1 MNMFKVLW
9 KEEAPMKRD
18 EKGFTLGELLIV
30 TAIIGVLVAIS
41 IPVFSGQLEKSRKA
55 VDLANVRSAKAAAA
69 AEYMTEGASG
79 TRTYYYD
86 AAAGKVTDL
95 DIARARV
102 EGYGKS
108 HSAFDPVRD
117 GASGI
122 PNTGKASG
130 IVAVTISSDGTQS
143 AEWEL
148 KGLVDVTKDNVN
160 DFVHKQEDGTYSL
173 EFRQGSLSYVN
184 ITTGSV
190 LKNVAKKNQVTSI
203 VFGKN
208 NLFEI
213 VDNPLNNGHLNKGID
228 FGLGDQSAL
237 KGYSSLKK
245 IDFSGITI
253 GSIDLS
259 NLSKV
264 NVPNLVEVVL
274 PDQSGLKFD
283 IEGKWYY
290 LNDKNEKVSLDPG
303 LMDKKNSRVDLDKY
317 SYLKGKSIYR
327 ESK

>member
-1 MNMFKVLW
+1 MFKVLW

-69 AEYMTEGASG
+69 AEYMTDGASG

-173 EFRQGSLSYVN
+173 EFRQGSLSYLN
-184 ITTGSV
+184 LTDGSV
-190 LKNVAKKNQVTSI
+190 LKDVKEKDQVTSI
-203 VFGKN
+203 IFGRDA
-208 NLFEI
+208 E
-213 VDNPLNNGHLNKGID
+213 
-228 FGLGDQSAL
+228 SAL
-237 KGYSSLKK
+237 KGYTNLEK

-253 GSIDLS
+253 GQIDLQT
-259 NLSKV
+259 LSSEAGVTK
-264 NVPNLVEVVL
+264 LKEIVL
-274 PDQSGLKFD
+274 PDQKGLKFN
-283 IEGKWYY
+283 IEGNWYY
-290 LNDKNEKVSLDPG
+290 LDQGKRVELWKNNG
-303 LMDKKNSRVDLDKY
+303 NSRVDMDLHPE
-317 SYLKGKSIYR
+317 LKGKTIYR
-327 ESK
+327 E

>member
-1 MNMFKVLW
+1 
-9 KEEAPMKRD
+9 MKRD

-69 AEYMTEGASG
+69 AEYMTDGASG

-173 EFRQGSLSYVN
+173 EFRQGSLSYLN
-184 ITTGSV
+184 LTDGSV
-190 LKNVAKKNQVTSI
+190 LKDVKEKDQVTSI
-203 VFGKN
+203 IFGRDA
-208 NLFEI
+208 E
-213 VDNPLNNGHLNKGID
+213 
-228 FGLGDQSAL
+228 SAL
-237 KGYSSLKK
+237 KGYTNLEK

-253 GSIDLS
+253 GQIDLQT
-259 NLSKV
+259 LSSEAGVTK
-264 NVPNLVEVVL
+264 LKEIVL
-274 PDQSGLKFD
+274 PDQKGLKFN
-283 IEGKWYY
+283 IEGNWYY
-290 LNDKNEKVSLDPG
+290 LDQGKRVELWKNNG
-303 LMDKKNSRVDLDKY
+303 NSRVDMDLHPE
-317 SYLKGKSIYR
+317 LKGKTIYR
-327 ESK
+327 E